1 MLGSVNQVLAHSK
14 VQTLSIL
21 VGGTSSSM
29 VVMAIELSFDIVLPV
44 VARDTCL
51 FVQGI
56 EPNCA
61 DQLLLDWK
69 KSLSRIVIQNNC
81 KEKNSEIYREI

>member
-1 MLGSVNQVLAHSK
+1 MLLRLADSK

-21 VGGTSSSM
+21 VGGTISSM
-29 VVMAIELSFDIVLPV
+29 VVLAIELSFDIVLPV

-56 EPNCA
+56 EPKCA
-61 DQLLLDWK
+61 DPLLLVWK
-69 KSLSRIVIQNNC
+69 KSLSRIVLQNKC
-81 KEKNSEIYREI
+81 KEKNSETYREI